1 MKRNYKPC
9 FTSSHSLVKGAVR
22 RSRERHDQITP
33 SGPLPATSPRQRLKS
48 QPSLLGA
55 GLGTVCRLADLQISS
70 LLPDAIGLLK
80 AVYSQSFR
88 AVSCLSNTH
97 SLRTYTSS
105 AAFTNGAVVSLANM
119 IEYFVNYSVG
129 VGHFQA
135 GPCDSRAQALI
146 ALESIKR

>member
-1 MKRNYKPC
+1 
-9 FTSSHSLVKGAVR
+9 V
-22 RSRERHDQITP
+22 
-33 SGPLPATSPRQRLKS
+33 
-48 QPSLLGA
+48 

-88 AVSCLSNTH
+88 AVSCFSNTH

-135 GPCDSRAQALI
+135 GPYDSRAQALI
-146 ALESIKR
+146 ALESIKSQPSVSNAWLGRSRFYYRKLITRAA